1 MKAREALIVWN
12 DQEVKVT
19 KLGSRDDEERF
30 PNSGGAAYEY
40 WQEATNFDRLLL
52 HMFRVLTVEFRID
65 PRVVDDAFCAID
77 EYDKASSDPFDQQV
91 GDPRKRK
98 KRKHTS
104 SRRATA

>member
-1 MKAREALIVWN
+1 MWN

-91 GDPRKRK
+91 GDPRK
-98 KRKHTS
+98 
-104 SRRATA
+104 

>member
-52 HMFRVLTVEFRID
+52 YVFAVLTVEFRID
-65 PRVVDDAFCAID
+65 PRVVDDESRGGI
-77 EYDKASSDPFDQQV
+77 SP
-91 GDPRKRK
+91 PRAPRTV
-98 KRKHTS
+98 HEPLDS
-104 SRRATA
+104 HGSRCPAVAMA